1 MSARI
6 LTNTP
11 ISGESPE
18 VHFGEHFKQS
28 LWVEFVDNAYEK
40 WNGCFECEYPKSFH
54 EVLLDKENKTALVVS
69 SGVGYLIDIENRK
82 LLCKTEDQPAIESA
96 VSTTNPDYLIAG
108 TYCSVYVF
116 DNEKLVKEVEAYELV
131 DGIYFKIQVDRKVIG
146 DLVSIDNPFDFHL
159 DFEFDL
165 DTFELIV
172 DKSKIQ
178 EKYDTERKLKEI
190 EKDSVTK
197 KNIFRRLIDKIK
209 KVCC

>member
-6 LTNTP
+6 LKNTP

-28 LWVEFVDNAYEK
+28 LWVEFVDNVFEK
-40 WNGCFECEYPKSFH
+40 WNGCFECEYPKLFH
-54 EVLLDKENKTALVVS
+54 GVLLDKENKTALVVS
-69 SGVGYLIDIENRK
+69 SGVGHLIDIENRK
-82 LLCKTEDQPAIESA
+82 LLFKTEDHPAIESA
-96 VSTTNPDYLIAG
+96 VSTTNPDYFIAG

-116 DNEKLVKEVEAYELV
+116 DNKKLIKEVEADGLV
-131 DGIYFKIQVDRKVIG
+131 DGIYFKFQVDRRVTG
-146 DLVSIDNPFDFHL
+146 DLVTIDNPFDFHL

-165 DTFELIV
+165 DTFELTI

-178 EKYDTERKLKEI
+178 EQYYIQRKLNDVGRKSMTE
-190 EKDSVTK
+190 

-209 KVCC
+209 KVWC

>member
-1 MSARI
+1 
-6 LTNTP
+6 
-11 ISGESPE
+11 
-18 VHFGEHFKQS
+18 
-28 LWVEFVDNAYEK
+28 
-40 WNGCFECEYPKSFH
+40 
-54 EVLLDKENKTALVVS
+54 
-69 SGVGYLIDIENRK
+69 
-82 LLCKTEDQPAIESA
+82 
-96 VSTTNPDYLIAG
+96 
-108 TYCSVYVF
+108 
-116 DNEKLVKEVEAYELV
+116 
-131 DGIYFKIQVDRKVIG
+131 VDRKVIG